1 MAIYN
6 TQIHHRRSIRL
17 KGYDYTL
24 PGAYFITLVTWQ
36 RDCLFGTLTD
46 GKMQLSA
53 LGKIVQ
59 DEWMR
64 SIDIRKEILIHEDE
78 YIIMPNHL
86 HGIVW
91 IVRLDDNQPVG
102 ADGVRPNDGVQP
114 TRGASIAP
122 LRESGASITPLRE
135 SGASIAPLRESGA
148 CHAPLQEKGASLAPL
163 RESGT
168 CHAPLQEKGTCH
180 APLQRKPRSLSSF
193 VAGFKAAVT
202 SRAGNELN
210 MTGIWQ
216 RNYYDH
222 IIRNDQDFMNIW
234 EYIDTNPQRWQE
246 DQLHPSVI
254 NKGASSPAEGNR
266 T

>member
-1 MAIYN
+1 MTSYN
-6 TQIHHRRSIRL
+6 PQIHQRRSIRL
-17 KGYDYTL
+17 KGYDYSQ

-36 RDCLFGTLTD
+36 RDCLFGTLAD

-64 SIDIRKEILIHEDE
+64 SIDIRKDILIYEDE

-102 ADGVRPNDGVQP
+102 ADGVRPNK
-114 TRGASIAP
+114 GASI
-122 LRESGASITPLRE
+122 
-135 SGASIAPLRESGA
+135 
-148 CHAPLQEKGASLAPL
+148 APLQEKGA
-163 RESGT
+163 
-168 CHAPLQEKGTCH
+168 CH

-202 SRAGNELN
+202 SRAENELN
-210 MTGIWQ
+210 MTGIWL
-216 RNYYDH
+216 RNYYEH
-222 IIRNDQDFMNIW
+222 IVRNNF
-234 EYIDTNPQRWQE
+234 EYKQIIQYIETNPLKWQE
-246 DQLHPSVI
+246 DQLHSTI
-254 NKGASSPAEGNR
+254 NANLINQE
-266 T
+266 

>member
-122 LRESGASITPLRE
+122 LRESGA
-135 SGASIAPLRESGA
+135 

-163 RESGT
+163 RES
-168 CHAPLQEKGTCH
+168 GTCH

-234 EYIDTNPQRWQE
+234 EYIDTNPQRWLE

>member
-1 MAIYN
+1 MTSSN
-6 TQIHHRRSIRL
+6 SHLHHRRSIRL

-64 SIDIRKEILIHEDE
+64 SILIRKEILIHEDE
-78 YIIMPNHL
+78 YVIMPNHL
-86 HGIVW
+86 HAIVW
-91 IVRLDDNQPVG
+91 IVPPDDIPPVG
-102 ADGVRPNDGVQP
+102 ADGVRPNDDIQP
-114 TRGASIAP
+114 TRGA
-122 LRESGASITPLRE
+122 
-135 SGASIAPLRESGA
+135 
-148 CHAPLQEKGASLAPL
+148 CHPAEENAGLV
-163 RESGT
+163 
-168 CHAPLQEKGTCH
+168 

-202 SRAGNELN
+202 SRAKRELAV
-210 MTGIWQ
+210 TAVWQ

-222 IIRNDQDFMNIW
+222 IIRNDQDFINIW

-246 DQLHPSVI
+246 DQLHPSLI
-254 NKGASSPAEGNR
+254 NKGASLAPQQINQE
-266 T
+266 